1 MLLILDIKMVLSLKK
16 IKRKNKRA
24 ALELSIGTIVILVLA
39 MSMLILGL
47 ILIRT
52 IFSGAKYN
60 VETMNKKVEAEINK
74 LFVEDQRA
82 VIYLPNRIAEINQ
95 GDEFGLGFGIQ
106 NAVANQK
113 FRWEVTV
120 ADDNIRKKCGVSER
134 EAEAWITTGGT
145 GSVNVASGQKYTD
158 IIRFNIPEASVSDIS
173 TCIIRY
179 KLEIKKEDGTPYTT
193 EPFDIDVN

>member
-1 MLLILDIKMVLSLKK
+1 MVFQIKK
-16 IKRKNKRA
+16 IKKKNKRA

-52 IFSGAKYN
+52 IFSGAKFN
-60 VETMNKKVEAEINK
+60 VETMNQKVESEINK

-82 VIYLPNRIAEINQ
+82 VIYLPNRIAEIKQ

-106 NAVANQK
+106 NAVATQK
-113 FRWEVTV
+113 FRWSVTV
-120 ADDNIRKKCGVSER
+120 ADDNIRKKCGVRET

-145 GSVNVASGQKYTD
+145 GSVDVSSGQKYTD
-158 IIRFNIPEASVSDIS
+158 IVRFNVPEGAVSDIS

-179 KLEIKKEDGTPYTT
+179 KLEINKEDGTPYTT
-193 EPFDIDVN
+193 EPFDIDIQ

>member
-1 MLLILDIKMVLSLKK
+1 MVFQIKK
-16 IKRKNKRA
+16 IKKKNKRA

-52 IFSGAKYN
+52 IFSGAKFN
-60 VETMNKKVEAEINK
+60 VETMNQKVESEINK

-82 VIYLPNRIAEINQ
+82 VIYLPNRIAEIKQ

-106 NAVANQK
+106 NAVATQK
-113 FRWEVTV
+113 FRWSVTV
-120 ADDNIRKKCGVSER
+120 ADDNIRKKCGVREN

-145 GSVNVASGQKYTD
+145 GSVDVSSGQKYTD
-158 IIRFNIPEASVSDIS
+158 IVRFNVPEGAVSDIS

-179 KLEIKKEDGTPYTT
+179 KLEINKEDGTPYTT
-193 EPFDIDVN
+193 EPFDIDIQ